1 MKPVWKILIAI
12 ATAAAVAFVVYLI
25 FKKDGGKA
33 EVPDLSQIPMQTVDD
48 MFAVQTKN
56 GVVVMRIEAD
66 KMLRFENDSTTTEL
80 FPEGFSVYSYTD
92 EGLLE
97 TILLS
102 DQARHITFK
111 GTKDGE
117 EWQAFGNVSIQNIIK
132 RETMETDTLY
142 WDQRVHEIYT
152 NCYIRMYSPDGFMQG
167 YGMRSDDKARNAIIK
182 KPFNSYSVVVH
193 DTTAVLIDSVNFIG
207 PFLKK

>member
-12 ATAAAVAFVVYLI
+12 ATVAAVAIVIYLLAGRRS
-25 FKKDGGKA
+25 KAVDDGNYA
-33 EVPDLSQIPMQTVDD
+33 DRPMQVVDS

-66 KMLRFENDSTTTEL
+66 RMLRYENDSSTLEL
-80 FPEGFSVYSYTD
+80 FPDGFSVYSYTD

-97 TILLS
+97 TIMLS
-102 DQARHITFK
+102 DQAKHLTFK
-111 GTKDGE
+111 NTKGE
-117 EWQAFGNVSIQNIIK
+117 EWQAFGNVTIQNIIK

-142 WDQRVHEIYT
+142 WDQRVNQIYT

-167 YGMRSDDKARNAIIK
+167 YGMRSDDKARNAIIM
-182 KPFNSYSVVVH
+182 KPFNSYSVVVQ
-193 DTTAVLIDSVNFIG
+193 DTTVVLVDSVNFIG

>member
-1 MKPVWKILIAI
+1 MRPVWKILIAI

-25 FKKDGGKA
+25 FRKD
-33 EVPDLSQIPMQTVDD
+33 PDLAPGLDLTQVPMQTVDD

-66 KMLRFENDSTTTEL
+66 KMLRYENDSTTLEF

-97 TILLS
+97 TIMLS
-102 DQARHITFK
+102 DQAKHLTYK
-111 GTKDGE
+111 KTQGE

-152 NCYIRMYSPDGFMQG
+152 DCYIRMYSPDGFMQG

-182 KPFNSYSVVVH
+182 KPFNSYSVVVK
-193 DTTAVLIDSVNFIG
+193 DTTAVLVDSINFIG

>member
-12 ATAAAVAFVVYLI
+12 ATVAAVAIVIYLLAGRRSRTA
-25 FKKDGGKA
+25 DDNDYA
-33 EVPDLSQIPMQTVDD
+33 DRPMQVVDS

-66 KMLRFENDSTTTEL
+66 RMLRYENDSSTLEL
-80 FPEGFSVYSYTD
+80 FPDGFSVYSYTD

-97 TILLS
+97 TIMLS
-102 DQARHITFK
+102 DQAKHLTFK
-111 GTKDGE
+111 NTKGE
-117 EWQAFGNVSIQNIIK
+117 EWQAFGNVVIQNIIK

-142 WDQRVHEIYT
+142 WDQRVNQIYT

-167 YGMRSDDKARNAIIK
+167 YGMRSDDKARNAIIM
-182 KPFNSYSVVVH
+182 KPFNSYSVVVQ
-193 DTTAVLIDSVNFIG
+193 DTTVDLVDSVIFIG

>member
-1 MKPVWKILIAI
+1 LKPVWKILIAI
-12 ATAAAVAFVVYLI
+12 ATAAAVAIVVLLSLR
-25 FKKDGGKA
+25 KGKA
-33 EVPDLSQIPMQTVDD
+33 DGERIDFSKVPMQTVDD

-66 KMLRFENDSTTTEL
+66 KMLRYETDTTTMEL
-80 FPEGFSVYSYTD
+80 FPDGFSVYSYTD
-92 EGLLE
+92 DGLLE
-97 TILLS
+97 TIMLS

-111 GTKDGE
+111 SSNGE

-132 RETMETDTLY
+132 RETMETDTIY
-142 WDQRVHEIYT
+142 WDQRVHQIYT
-152 NCYIRMYSPDGFMQG
+152 DCYIRMYSPDGFMQG

-182 KPFNSYSVVVH
+182 KPFNSYSVVVK
-193 DTTAVLIDSVNFIG
+193 DTTAVLVDSINFIG

>member
-12 ATAAAVAFVVYLI
+12 ATAAAVAIVVLLSLR
-25 FKKDGGKA
+25 KGKA
-33 EVPDLSQIPMQTVDD
+33 DGERIDFSKVPMQTVDD

-66 KMLRFENDSTTTEL
+66 KMLRYETDTTTM
-80 FPEGFSVYSYTD
+80 YSYTD
-92 EGLLE
+92 DGLLE
-97 TILLS
+97 TIMLS

-111 GTKDGE
+111 SSNGE

-132 RETMETDTLY
+132 RETMETDTIY
-142 WDQRVHEIYT
+142 WDQRVHQIYT
-152 NCYIRMYSPDGFMQG
+152 DCYIRMYSPDGFMQG

-182 KPFNSYSVVVH
+182 KPFNSYSVVVK
-193 DTTAVLIDSVNFIG
+193 DTTAVLVDSINFIG

>member
-1 MKPVWKILIAI
+1 MLAI
-12 ATAAAVAFVVYLI
+12 TLVVASIVVSCS
-25 FKKDGGKA
+25 GGIGEA
-33 EVPDLSQIPMQTVDD
+33 DRLDLGRTPTQRTFD

-66 KMLRFENDSTTTEL
+66 KMLRYETDTTTMEL
-80 FPEGFSVYSYTD
+80 FPDGFSVYSYTD
-92 EGLLE
+92 DGLLE
-97 TILLS
+97 TIMLS

-111 GTKDGE
+111 SSNGE

-132 RETMETDTLY
+132 RETMETDTIY
-142 WDQRVHEIYT
+142 WDQRVHQIYT
-152 NCYIRMYSPDGFMQG
+152 DCYIRMYSPDGFMQG

-182 KPFNSYSVVVH
+182 KPFNSYSVVVK
-193 DTTAVLIDSVNFIG
+193 DTTAVLVDSINFIG

>member
-12 ATAAAVAFVVYLI
+12 ATAAAVAIVVLLSLR
-25 FKKDGGKA
+25 KGKA
-33 EVPDLSQIPMQTVDD
+33 DGARIDFSKVPMQTVDD

-66 KMLRFENDSTTTEL
+66 KMLRYETDTTTMEL
-80 FPEGFSVYSYTD
+80 FPDGFSVYSYTD
-92 EGLLE
+92 DGLLE
-97 TILLS
+97 TIMLS

-111 GTKDGE
+111 SSNGE

-132 RETMETDTLY
+132 RETMETDTIY
-142 WDQRVHEIYT
+142 WDQRVHQIYT
-152 NCYIRMYSPDGFMQG
+152 DCYIRMYSPDGFMQG

-182 KPFNSYSVVVH
+182 KPFNSYSVVVK
-193 DTTAVLIDSVNFIG
+193 DTTAVLVDSINFIG

>member
-1 MKPVWKILIAI
+1 MIAI

-25 FKKDGGKA
+25 FARDDDKVQGI
-33 EVPDLSQIPMQTVDD
+33 DLTQIPMQTVND

-66 KMLRFENDSTTTEL
+66 KMLRYENDSTTTEL

-111 GTKDGE
+111 NTKDGE

-167 YGMRSDDKARNAIIK
+167 YGMRSDDKARNAVIK